1 MSLVSQR
8 IKQEKFKNLNKKLG
22 TLLTSLNFQDR
33 LVLDFGSY
41 KAISKGKKKKSSSR
55 QKNTRDSHCY
65 AEKLVGYESLNL
77 LLPRY
82 FAN

>member
-41 KAISKGKKKKSSSR
+41 KAISKGKKKSSFR
-55 QKNTRDSHCY
+55 RKNTRDSHCS

-77 LLPRY
+77 LLLWY